1 VPPCTWLKKVIP
13 SPWLITCQPP
23 LARSVAPG
31 EKPLVQ
37 HTVRG
42 KERAKGHQPMEY
54 TDWTPQAVATLIIG
68 LIATVGLAF
77 AMVYAFIK
85 GER

>member
-1 VPPCTWLKKVIP
+1 
-13 SPWLITCQPP
+13 
-23 LARSVAPG
+23 VAPG
-31 EKPLVQ
+31 EEPPAPL
-37 HTVRG
+37 TVRG

-68 LIATVGLAF
+68 LIATVGLGV